1 MNNGILELNL
11 KQLRLPMFLNHHVV
25 FANDAA
31 KNNQSYEQYLMALT
45 EEEILNRDRSRV
57 KSLITKARFPFI
69 KTLGEFKFEE
79 IPGLNAKGIFRLSE
93 CTYIGNAENICF
105 LGQTGTGKTHLAI
118 ALGLEACKK
127 KYTVLFFTAAELV
140 NILMEAQSHLQLSRI
155 QKKLRKANLV
165 IVDELGYLPLTKE
178 GAELLFQFFADRYEK
193 GSTIISSNLEFADW
207 TKFINDPTMTSA
219 LLDRLTHHCHIFT
232 LNGESYRFKQSM
244 KKRKEVQ

>member
-45 EEEILNRDRSRV
+45 EEEILNRDCSRV
-57 KSLITKARFPFI
+57 KSLITKARFTCI

-118 ALGLEACKK
+118 ALGLELI
-127 KYTVLFFTAAELV
+127 T
-140 NILMEAQSHLQLSRI
+140 
-155 QKKLRKANLV
+155 
-165 IVDELGYLPLTKE
+165 
-178 GAELLFQFFADRYEK
+178 
-193 GSTIISSNLEFADW
+193 
-207 TKFINDPTMTSA
+207 
-219 LLDRLTHHCHIFT
+219 
-232 LNGESYRFKQSM
+232 
-244 KKRKEVQ
+244 